1 MKKVCIALFVI
12 ALIGCSTDEPE
23 KSNEDDGE
31 WIKPRQCMELE
42 LNSEEMR
49 RCDLDPNC
57 ERQSPESNEKTI
69 SKLEELKCVIRKTA
83 CIEGKVRDDDI
94 ECELYQNGE
103 WIQPRQCYELMLNE
117 LLSACNFNP
126 NVDPNCGKSIDEFSL
141 FYEERECVMFKKSC
155 IKGKV
160 GKFDI
165 KCNKIN

>member
-1 MKKVCIALFVI
+1 MKKVLFTV
-12 ALIGCSTDEPE
+12 ACLFLLNCSSDDGN
-23 KSNEDDGE
+23 KNEDSE
-31 WIKPRQCMELE
+31 WIQPRQCMELE

-57 ERQSPESNEKTI
+57 ERQSPESNEETI

-103 WIQPRQCYELMLNE
+103 WIQPRQCYELMLNSE
-117 LLSACNFNP
+117 LLFACNFNP

-155 IKGKV
+155 IKGEV